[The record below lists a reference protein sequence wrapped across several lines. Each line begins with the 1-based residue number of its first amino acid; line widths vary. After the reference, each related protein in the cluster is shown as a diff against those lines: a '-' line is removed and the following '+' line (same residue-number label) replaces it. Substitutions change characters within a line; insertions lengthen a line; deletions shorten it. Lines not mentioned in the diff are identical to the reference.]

1 MIDTLGIV
9 LFNIISF
16 LTGIFTG
23 IGVYHKCRQ
32 KDLNYNNPQVISTTY
47 PFSPPQET
55 SSSVTSASAS
65 APPPFNLNSSPV
77 LASQAKQKQTEI
89 IIKNNND

>member
-16 LTGIFTG
+16 FTGIFTG

-32 KDLNYNNPQVISTTY
+32 NDLNYNNPQVISTTY

-55 SSSVTSASAS
+55 SSSVSAS

-77 LASQAKQKQTEI
+77 LASQQKQKQTEI

>member
-55 SSSVTSASAS
+55 SSSVTSASA
-65 APPPFNLNSSPV
+65 PPPFNLNSSPV

>member
-1 MIDTLGIV
+1 MIDVLGVV

-16 LTGIFTG
+16 FSGIFTG
-23 IGVYHKCRQ
+23 IGVYHKCRTN
-32 KDLNYNNPQVISTTY
+32 DLNYNNPQVISTTY

-55 SSSVTSASAS
+55 SSAISAS
-65 APPPFNLNSSPV
+65 APPSFNLNSSPV
-77 LASQAKQKQTEI
+77 LASQQKMKQTEI

>member
-16 LTGIFTG
+16 FSGIFTG
-23 IGVYHKCRQ
+23 IGVYHKCRTN
-32 KDLNYNNPQVISTTY
+32 DLNYNKPQVISTTY

-55 SSSVTSASAS
+55 SSAAS
-65 APPPFNLNSSPV
+65 APPPFNLNNSPV
-77 LASQAKQKQTEI
+77 LASQPKQTEI

>member
-1 MIDTLGIV
+1 MIDILGIV

-16 LTGIFTG
+16 FSGIFTG

-32 KDLNYNNPQVISTTY
+32 KDLNYNNPRVISTTY
-47 PFSPPQET
+47 PFSPQID
-55 SSSVTSASAS
+55 SSSSAS

-77 LASQAKQKQTEI
+77 LASQPKQTEI
-89 IIKNNND
+89 IIKNND